1 MMNSLSEQTLEVG
14 QECMI
19 AVETTSGDISISGWD
34 KTQISAYSPDGS
46 PAIRQEGQKV
56 EIKPKLGG
64 AGDLTIHVPRRCDLA
79 LRSSSGDVTLQDL
92 AGRISLQVIS
102 GNVKGLDL
110 RGDLTARMVSGD
122 LELRNCRLDRIELD
136 TVSGDSLIES
146 QLSASG
152 NYRVHTVSGDVHLLT
167 PEDQPYTLYYHTLSG
182 DFEQKLSGESKRK
195 GWGKLEVAINGGGVA
210 FIVHTTSGDLTVEAT
225 EGVGV
230 VEGQERKEE
239 EPVAKHATRPLES
252 PWTEAKPEPFAVEE
266 SAPPPSVEATS
277 ASARRMA
284 ILQAIE
290 EGKISV
296 SEGLAKLRELD

>member
-14 QECMI
+14 QECVVT
-19 AVETTSGDISISGWD
+19 VETTSGDISISGWD
-34 KTQISAYSPDGS
+34 RTQISAYSPDGL

-56 EIKPKLGG
+56 EIKSKLGG
-64 AGDLTIHVPRRCDLA
+64 AGDLTIRVPRHCDLA

-92 AGRISLQVIS
+92 AGRLSLQVIS
-102 GNVKGLDL
+102 GDVKGFNLC
-110 RGDLTARMVSGD
+110 GDLTVRMVSGD
-122 LELRNCRLDRIELD
+122 LELRNCHLDRIEFD

-146 QLSASG
+146 RLSASG
-152 NYRVHTVSGDVHLLT
+152 SYRVHTVSGDVRLLT
-167 PEDQPYTLYYHTLSG
+167 PKDQPYTLYYHTLSG
-182 DFEQKLSGESKRK
+182 DFDQRLSGESKRK

-210 FIVHTTSGDLTVEAT
+210 VAVHTTSGDLIVDAA
-225 EGVGV
+225 EGAA
-230 VEGQERKEE
+230 EEKAERKEE

-252 PWTEAKPEPFAVEE
+252 PWTEAKPEPFAVEG
-266 SAPPPSVEATS
+266 SAPAPSAEATS
-277 ASARRMA
+277 VSAKRMA